1 VGLLVCIASS
11 EDVTMPM
18 LDFSP
23 LFRSTVGFDRVF
35 EMLDAVSHDG
45 TAGGYPPYN
54 IEKRGESAYRIT
66 IAVAGF
72 TEKDIDI
79 VQQENT
85 LRVVGKLAEREPS
98 NDTTYLHRGIAT
110 RTFERRFEVADH
122 VRVTG
127 ATLENGLLHI
137 DLVREVP
144 EEKKPRLIPISS
156 SAAARPVLEKAH

>member
-1 VGLLVCIASS
+1 L
-11 EDVTMPM
+11 EDVTMPV

-45 TAGGYPPYN
+45 AASGYPPYN
-54 IEKRGESAYRIT
+54 IERRGENGYRIT
-66 IAVAGF
+66 VAVAGF

-85 LRVVGKLAEREPS
+85 LRVTGKLAERDPS
-98 NDTTYLHRGIAT
+98 NDTTFLHRGIAT
-110 RTFERRFEVADH
+110 RAFERRFEVADH

-127 ATLENGLLHI
+127 AALENGLLHI

-144 EEKKPRLIPISS
+144 EEKKPRLIPIG
-156 SAAARPVLEKAH
+156 AATVTRPAIENAN